1 MIESYQAAWHNAA
14 VEVDPMGSLI
24 TRSAKYF
31 NPLVLG
37 LAGSGL
43 IPVWAVIVHTGRRSG
58 RRYRT
63 PIAIYPNGNEFVIPL
78 PFGKTDWCRNVMAAS
93 DTVIRWKGRDYHVG
107 SAHLVD
113 EATGTQAFPP
123 MLRRPIALLGIKQFL
138 AVQRVDAAAEA
149 A

>member
-1 MIESYQAAWHNAA
+1 
-14 VEVDPMGSLI
+14 MGSLI

-63 PIAIYPNGNEFVIPL
+63 PIAIYPNGSGFVIPL

-93 DTVIRWKGRDYHVG
+93 DTVIRWKGRDYRVD
-107 SAHLVD
+107 SARVVD
-113 EATGTQAFPP
+113 EATGKLAFPP
-123 MLRRPIALLGIKQFL
+123 VLRRAMALLGIKQFL